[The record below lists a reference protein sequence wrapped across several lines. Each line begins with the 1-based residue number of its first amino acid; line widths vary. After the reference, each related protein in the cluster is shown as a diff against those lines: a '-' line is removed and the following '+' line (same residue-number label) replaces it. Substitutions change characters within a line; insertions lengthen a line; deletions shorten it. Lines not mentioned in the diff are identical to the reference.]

1 MSRYNLNQ
9 QTMSALLVSVLNER
23 HPELNALFN
32 AVKTAQGIE
41 AAATAARKAATE
53 ERKAE
58 GLDGDN
64 LFRQT
69 MNAAKSLAFANNGD
83 GNEAGI
89 AGATIMQYWAGRCA
103 AEGLPDNTGK
113 SMARLLALTTE
124 ALRLRDVSPEQV
136 DEWTRPDAQEFFA
149 SEDAQGRARVKRK
162 VGEMVKGATAEY
174 CRQLDAHIAGFT
186 YTPTQADPLGFIPKK
201 EKAKAKPAPDA

>member
-41 AAATAARKAATE
+41 ATATAARKAATE

-58 GLDGDN
+58 GLDGEN

-69 MNAAKSLAFANNGD
+69 MSAAKSLAFASNGD
-83 GNEAGI
+83 GNETGI

-103 AEGLPDNTGK
+103 AEGLPD
-113 SMARLLALTTE
+113 
-124 ALRLRDVSPEQV
+124 
-136 DEWTRPDAQEFFA
+136 
-149 SEDAQGRARVKRK
+149 
-162 VGEMVKGATAEY
+162 
-174 CRQLDAHIAGFT
+174 
-186 YTPTQADPLGFIPKK
+186 LG
-201 EKAKAKPAPDA
+201 